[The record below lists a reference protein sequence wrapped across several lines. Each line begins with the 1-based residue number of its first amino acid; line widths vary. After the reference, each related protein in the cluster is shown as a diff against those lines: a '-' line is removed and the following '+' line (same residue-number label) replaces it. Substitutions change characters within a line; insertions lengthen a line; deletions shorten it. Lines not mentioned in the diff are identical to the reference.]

1 MLSFDVVEDA
11 FIALMFAVSTAWVGW
26 LGSLVWRLFS

>member
-11 FIALMFAVSTAWVGW
+11 FIALLFAISTAWVGW
-26 LGSLVWRLFS
+26 LGSLVVGLFS